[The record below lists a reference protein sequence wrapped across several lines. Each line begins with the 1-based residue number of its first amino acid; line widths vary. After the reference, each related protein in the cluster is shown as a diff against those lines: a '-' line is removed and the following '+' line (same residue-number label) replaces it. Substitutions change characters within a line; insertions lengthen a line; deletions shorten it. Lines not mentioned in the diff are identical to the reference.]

1 MGYPTVMN
9 NVQTIATGLV
19 VDIRPPAT
27 QVWRVTEAGSDQWG
41 GVLPNAVPNI
51 DVSLFDGTI
60 QAEFLTSLDTRG
72 WYRKQNLVIDRDTYV
87 RLTNNALVNAVVSYS
102 AELMSEF
109 GAGASI
115 SRSAIQTIATGV
127 TVDIRPPIDE
137 DWIVHDFCSDDWL
150 GAKPVSNPNLEVEL
164 NDGTIVAR
172 ILDST
177 ENRQWEPELKL
188 FVTRDNYITLT
199 NTGQGNANVGWSAEL
214 MRDFGAAPS
223 VVKSDVQAVG
233 AGLNVDFRPPVGEEW
248 EVTMFGGS
256 VWAGISPNQFPDI
269 TVSIFDG
276 TIASTIETATSW
288 KGNGHEISVHI
299 DRDRYIRVNDA
310 SGGGQ
315 NVGISAQLTQRY
327 AV

>member
-9 NVQTIATGLV
+9 GVATIATGLV

-27 QVWRVTEAGSDQWG
+27 QVWRVTEAGSDQWA
-41 GVLPNAVPNI
+41 GVLPNAISNI
-51 DVSLFDGTI
+51 DVSLFNGVI
-60 QAEFLTSLDTRG
+60 QGEFLRSVDLRG
-72 WYRKQNLVIDRDTYV
+72 WYRKQNIVIDRDVYV

-102 AELMSEF
+102 AELIYHF

-115 SRSAIQTIATGV
+115 SRSAIQTIGTGL
-127 TVDIRPPIDE
+127 TVDIRPPLNE
-137 DWIVHDFCSDDWL
+137 DWIVHDICSDDWL
-150 GAKPVSNPNLEVEL
+150 GAAPVAVPNVEVDL

-172 ILDST
+172 IMDST
-177 ENRQWEPELKL
+177 EMRQWEPGQRL
-188 FVTRDNYITLT
+188 FVSRDNYITLT
-199 NTGQGNANVGWSAEL
+199 NAGAGNANVGWSAEL
-214 MRDFGAAPS
+214 MRWFGAGATT
-223 VVKSDVQAVG
+223 VRSDVQAVG

-248 EVTMFGGS
+248 EVVMFGSS

-276 TIASTIETATSW
+276 VIASTIETATSW
-288 KGNGHEISVHI
+288 HNNGNEVSVHI
-299 DRDRYIRVNDA
+299 DRDRYIRINDA
-310 SGGGQ
+310 SAAGQ